1 MLPDLRP
8 HRQLEAV
15 LARAAAHPEFA
26 HRDAASVRV
35 VWELAV
41 ADSLERVTWSPP
53 GSSVTDCDVAQIRL
67 DCAALHRFVAGELP
81 LLEAVA
87 SQQVS
92 LTGRLRSLLQLPS
105 QLALLARIYRASLR
119 LPSVSLAHAYPHLS
133 RPVAQEH
140 VISGDLSDQ
149 MLLVCGLVL
158 SSDERSRTHALE
170 RLWRLYGQ
178 ERSGLNVHAMTRLGV
193 HLADFAAGTS
203 VLNATQ
209 DVGGDRRLLE
219 AQLATR

>member
-15 LARAAAHPEFA
+15 LARAAAHPGFA
-26 HRDAASVRV
+26 QRDGAPARV

-53 GSSVTDCDVAQIRL
+53 GSSVADCDVVQIRL

-81 LLEAVA
+81 LLEAIA

-92 LTGRLRSLLQLPS
+92 LTGQLRSLLRLPS
-105 QLALLARIYRASLR
+105 QLALLARIYRASLH
-119 LPSVSLAHAYPHLS
+119 LPSVSLAQAYPHLS
-133 RPVAQEH
+133 CPVGQEH
-140 VISGDLSDQ
+140 VISDGLSDQ
-149 MLLVCGLVL
+149 MLLVCALVL
-158 SSDERSRTHALE
+158 SSDERSRTLALE
-170 RLWRLYGQ
+170 RLWRLYDE
-178 ERSGLNVHAMTRLGV
+178 ERSGLDIHGMTRLGG

-203 VLNATQ
+203 VLNAAQ

-219 AQLATR
+219 AQPTAR